1 MLRVL
6 RSIPGRVHNAPQQN
20 SVDHSAMVRVN
31 SSAPA
36 MELLTYSSPSTSL
49 RTLRP
54 FSNKLL
60 SLMTDPSHVRVLVF
74 PRAASVVGAH
84 QARYVGSCVQAP
96 DILNDGAWIP
106 TGSA

>member
-74 PRAASVVGAH
+74 PRAASAIHVH
-84 QARYVGSCVQAP
+84 QTRYVGKRVQPP
-96 DILNDGAWIP
+96 DLCNDGVRLP
-106 TGSA
+106 CG